1 MSVDSARIQLA
12 NVTKHMSASTV
23 DTPKTNSCQ
32 NAGMAQIA
40 FAKDGGVIR
49 AVLGSCIALTLF
61 DHERGKC
68 TLAHIVLGVAG
79 PDYDGPPGKFAT
91 TAVPAM
97 IKMLLK
103 EGVPRHKLQAK
114 LAGGSNMFKKSG
126 PIQVGQ
132 KNYEIVKQL
141 LANENIPVI
150 SEHVGGNKGRK
161 IVMDS
166 ETCQMRVEVIGE
178 GAETI

>member
-1 MSVDSARIQLA
+1 
-12 NVTKHMSASTV
+12 MSASTV
-23 DTPKTNSCQ
+23 DTPKTKPCQ
-32 NAGMAQIA
+32 NAGMAQIS
-40 FAKDGGVIR
+40 FAQDGAIIR

-61 DHERGKC
+61 DPDRGKC
-68 TLAHIVLGVAG
+68 ALAHIVLSTAG

-141 LANENIPVI
+141 LADQNIPVLG
-150 SEHVGGNKGRK
+150 ENVGGNKGRK
-161 IVMDS
+161 ITMDS
-166 ETCQMRVEVIGE
+166 QTCKMRVEIIGE
-178 GAETI
+178 DAETI